1 MSLHLFLSTYYSF
14 INHRQDFY
22 WTRLWVIQ
30 RISYNKQALLT
41 LCEKMGILV
50 LSVRTWVLWC
60 CLWEHGYCGVV
71 CENMGILVL
80 SVRTWVFWCCL
91 WEHGYF
97 DVVRLAHR
105 FCFVC
110 FILFLF
116 SFLSFFVLCST
127 LSVSPNVQSGLPF
140 QFSVNLYLYLADR
153 YKTENHFDLLDHII
167 LPLG

>member
-60 CLWEHGYCGVV
+60 CLWEHGYFGVV
-71 CENMGILVL
+71 CENMGILMLSVLLIVFVL
-80 SVRTWVFWCCL
+80 SVL
-91 WEHGYF
+91 
-97 DVVRLAHR
+97 
-105 FCFVC
+105 FCFYLVSC
-110 FILFLF
+110 R
-116 SFLSFFVLCST
+116 FLSCVQLCRCLRMS
-127 LSVSPNVQSGLPF
+127 
-140 QFSVNLYLYLADR
+140 NLDCLF
-153 YKTENHFDLLDHII
+153 NFLLIYI
-167 LPLG
+167 YI

>member
-1 MSLHLFLSTYYSF
+1 MSVHLFLSTYYSF

-30 RISYNKQALLT
+30 RYLITNR
-41 LCEKMGILV
+41 LCLP
-50 LSVRTWVLWC
+50 SVRKWVFWC
-60 CLWEHGYCGVV
+60 CLWEHGYYGVV

-80 SVRTWVFWCCL
+80 SVKTWVFWCCL

-97 DVVRLAHR
+97 GVVRLAHR

-127 LSVSPNVQSGLPF
+127 LSLSPNVQSGLPF
-140 QFSVNLYLYLADR
+140 RFSVNLYWYLADR

-167 LPLG
+167 LPPG